1 MRIHITFESNRPIVL
16 PVHHN
21 HLIQGLIYHHLEAK
35 LATWLHEHAYRQ
47 GKRKF
52 TMFTFSRLQG
62 QYTLNKRHKYFCF
75 SSPVSMQLASI
86 DSAILT
92 SLAEN
97 FLQSESVRIG
107 NNLLT
112 VRGVEIVKPPR
123 LSDTLSLRVKT
134 LSPIT
139 IHSTF
144 DKPNG
149 ASFTHYYHPYEEA
162 WSDMLLDNLRR
173 KAAALDWQA
182 DVLGSEHYIRKHHV
196 SERDH
201 VVPTYKGFVINA
213 WLGKYELKLPQG
225 YLELALDTG
234 LGARN
239 AQGFGMI
246 EALPSR

>member
-1 MRIHITFESNRPIVL
+1 MRINITLEGKQPIVL
-16 PVHHN
+16 PLHYN
-21 HLIQGLIYHHLEAK
+21 HLLQGLIYHQLEQQ
-35 LATWLHEHAYRQ
+35 LASWLHEHAYRQ

-62 QYTLNKRHKYFCF
+62 QYHLDKRQQRFCF
-75 SSPVSMQLASI
+75 ASPIRFQLASI
-86 DSAILT
+86 NNSVLT
-92 SLAEN
+92 SLAER
-97 FLQSESVRIG
+97 LLASQHVRLG
-107 NNLLT
+107 NNTLT
-112 VRGVEIVKPPR
+112 VQGIEIIKPPQLHDNR
-123 LSDTLSLRVKT
+123 PTRVRT

-149 ASFTHYYHPYEEA
+149 ASFTHYYHPFEDM

-173 KAAALDWQA
+173 KAAALNWQENM
-182 DVLGSEHYIRKHHV
+182 LGSEHYIRKHRV
-196 SERDH
+196 GERDH

-213 WLGKYELKLPQG
+213 WLGEYELKLPQG

-239 AQGFGMI
+239 AQGFGMV
-246 EALPSR
+246 EVL